1 MKRKII
7 FALSLAAL
15 LGVGAL
21 TSLSGCSSTD
31 ISSGG
36 GLENRHKV
44 TVKEISG
51 VSVNGISED
60 GYAAGDTVT
69 FTISVTDSTK
79 IVNEVHAK
87 DVKLTPKSDGSYA
100 FEIGNE
106 DVEISITLN
115 DKVAAVETAILRI
128 KDGISHGS
136 VTLSRLGEVKI
147 GESVTIIATPDSGYE
162 VDKYYLDDSE
172 LSSNTFVV
180 SKKEHVVNVT
190 FKEQIPETVY
200 GSVVVDTSKVTNGNV
215 VAKLEDGTEI
225 SEENRR
231 QPVGTTIL
239 LDLTPQDECYE
250 IKEIKLNDEVLTPS
264 DGKYSFTVK
273 EGKNFISASFGLI
286 HPGQGLVKFVQEV
299 EYADVTID
307 KVNGYYEVG
316 EVVTIRVT
324 PKANYSVKEVTVN
337 KTLVSETDV
346 ENVFTFEVQEGLNL
360 IEINVTS
367 TAEGVKFVIPED
379 WLIADDLYNDAYYIV
394 KGESYQLETTF
405 TPEGS
410 FDDLVFEVSDY
421 DKPYI
426 EVSETGLLTAKET
439 YNSNVSV
446 KVSLKSNPSVSD
458 TLWLR
463 VVSST
468 HLGVETLKDELDTAI
483 DYEKEEA
490 NKTKLVVEETNSDGT
505 SSKTTY
511 DFETFNDNHSITT
524 VTDEKGITS
533 HYYRTI
539 LDNTFYSLFRDASG
553 TSVPYNGDTTA
564 ITGENREEY
573 ETKLNTFGAIEF
585 DYSGSYSGVIDY
597 FYQNVFGESSI
608 YDPSNS
614 YGEYNVFKNTTIINS
629 LTETDLVTKIRAEGI
644 TGPYAFDVHMY
655 FEFDFFGKVQNAV
668 FERKDYDGIESVDQ
682 EITDSTPY
690 DLLKYTIDLT
700 YDEKGSDENNYF
712 NMNDY
717 FFKDFTPEVYLSR
730 DLNDESKVI
739 PEGGIYNVD
748 VSDTVYIALNN
759 VLPESA
765 LQDIDEVTL
774 TSDNEEIEQRASSSN
789 GIFYFD
795 VYTDG
800 EFTINLKSKN
810 VTKELK
816 FKASFKKIESITFD
830 DSVPESVMA
839 GDSIKLDSTLTP
851 DEGISTD
858 EVEYTIISD
867 STGGA
872 KLEEREVSY
881 GYGID
886 QYLIAGPSAGE
897 IKIRVTALGDE
908 TVFDEKTISV
918 TEAPNVLVNL
928 VGKTYVASYEEGY
941 WPTTYYEYKI
951 VFGDDSENLTAEI
964 EYSVKEE
971 YGDTTSGKFSA
982 KVAQNGV
989 NVVLTELTPIG
1000 ESGIDASE
1008 VPSSLKIVYTS
1019 ENTFDKLVIST
1030 SEGKYDL
1037 SEFVDITPIIS
1048 GNTYTVE
1055 WSGYSDSGSA
1065 EITFEE
1071 SDGKLT
1077 ATIIYKVSDWYSG
1090 ESEAT
1095 FTADVSIGVSTINFS
1110 NFVRISG
1117 DTSTGEPPSSMDYT
1131 LKDGVVTI
1139 TYEGSGYYY

>member
-79 IVNEVHAK
+79 VVDEVYAK

-106 DVEISITLN
+106 DVEISITLK

-190 FKEQIPETVY
+190 FKEQTPETVY

-324 PKANYSVKEVTVN
+324 PKTNYSVKEVTVN

-360 IEINVTS
+360 IEVNVTS

-468 HLGVETLKDELDTAI
+468 HLGVETLKDELETAI
-483 DYEKEEA
+483 DYEKESA
-490 NKTKLVVEETNSDGT
+490 NKTKLVVEETNTDGT

-564 ITGENREEY
+564 ITSENREEY

-597 FYQNVFGESSI
+597 FYQNVFGDSSI

-614 YGEYNVFKNTTIINS
+614 YGEYDVFKNTTIINS

-655 FEFDFFGKVQNAV
+655 FEFDFFGKVQSAV

-774 TSDNEEIEQRASSSN
+774 TSDNEEIEQRVSSSN
-789 GIFYFD
+789 GIFYFY

-830 DSVPESVMA
+830 DSVPESIMA
-839 GDSIKLDSTLTP
+839 GESIKLDSTLTP

-867 STGGA
+867 STDEA
-872 KLEEREVSY
+872 KLEERKGSY
-881 GYGID
+881 SID
-886 QYLIAGPSAGE
+886 QYLIAGPNAGE
-897 IKIRVTALGDE
+897 IKIRVTALGDK

-918 TEAPNVLVNL
+918 TEAPNVLADL
-928 VGKTYVASYEEGY
+928 VGKTYAASYEEGFY
-941 WPTTYYEYKI
+941 TATYYNYKI
-951 VFGDDSENLTAEI
+951 KFGDNLENLTAEI
-964 EYSVKEE
+964 EYSVKE
-971 YGDTTSGKFSA
+971 GNSDAISGKFSA

-1000 ESGIDASE
+1000 ETELEISE

-1030 SEGKYDL
+1030 SEDEYDL

-1048 GNTYTVE
+1048 GNTYTVK
-1055 WSGYSDSGSA
+1055 WSGYTGSESA

-1071 SDGKLT
+1071 SGGKLT
-1077 ATIIYKVSDWYSG
+1077 ATIIYKVSSWYTG
-1090 ESEAT
+1090 DFEAT

-1117 DTSTGEPPSSMDYT
+1117 DASTGNPPSSMDYT

>member
-36 GLENRHKV
+36 LENRHKV
-44 TVKEISG
+44 TVKETSG

-79 IVNEVHAK
+79 VVDEVYAK

-106 DVEISITLN
+106 DVEISITLK
-115 DKVAAVETAILRI
+115 DKVAAVETAIIRI

-190 FKEQIPETVY
+190 FKEQTPEAVY

-307 KVNGYYEVG
+307 KANGYYEVG
-316 EVVTIRVT
+316 EVVTIQVT

-346 ENVFTFEVQEGLNL
+346 ENVFTFKVQEGLNL

-379 WLIADDLYNDAYYIV
+379 WLIADDLRNDAYYIV

-410 FDDLVFEVSDY
+410 FDDLVFEVSDF

-446 KVSLKSNPSVSD
+446 KVSLKSNPSISD
-458 TLWLR
+458 TLLLR

-468 HLGVETLKDELDTAI
+468 HLGVETLKDELETAI
-483 DYEKEEA
+483 DYEKEGA
-490 NKTKLVVEETNSDGT
+490 NKTKLVVEEANSDGT

-553 TSVPYNGDTTA
+553 TSVPHNGDPTA
-564 ITGENREEY
+564 ITSENKEEY

-597 FYQNVFGESSI
+597 FYQNVFGDRSI
-608 YDPSNS
+608 YKPANS
-614 YGEYNVFKNTTIINS
+614 YSEYDAFKNTTIVNS
-629 LTETDLVTKIRAEGI
+629 LTETDLVTKIRADST
-644 TGPYAFDVHMY
+644 TGAYAFDVHMY
-655 FEFDFFGKVQNAV
+655 FEFDFFGKVQSAV
-668 FERKDYDGIESVDQ
+668 FERKDYDGIESSDQ

-774 TSDNEEIEQRASSSN
+774 TSDNKEIEQRVSSSN
-789 GIFYFD
+789 GIFYFY

-830 DSVPESVMA
+830 DSVPESIMA
-839 GDSIKLDSTLTP
+839 GESIKLDSTLTP

-867 STGGA
+867 STDKA
-872 KLEEREVSY
+872 KLEERE
-881 GYGID
+881 GRYGID
-886 QYLIAGPSAGE
+886 QYLIAGPNAGE

-908 TVFDEKTISV
+908 TVFDEKTILV
-918 TEAPNVLVNL
+918 TEAPNVLADL
-928 VGKTYVASYEEGY
+928 VGKTYAASYEEGFY
-941 WPTTYYEYKI
+941 TVTYYNFKI
-951 VFGDDSENLTAEI
+951 KFGDNLENLTAEI
-964 EYSVKEE
+964 EYSVKE
-971 YGDTTSGKFSA
+971 GNSDAISGKFSA
-982 KVAQNGV
+982 KVTQNGV

-1000 ESGIDASE
+1000 EAELEISE
-1008 VPSSLKIVYTS
+1008 VPTSLKIVYTT

-1030 SEGKYDL
+1030 SKDEYDL

-1048 GNTYTVE
+1048 GNTYTVK
-1055 WSGYSDSGSA
+1055 WSGYTDSKSA

-1071 SDGKLT
+1071 NDGKLT
-1077 ATIIYKVSDWYSG
+1077 ATIIYKISGWYSG
-1090 ESEAT
+1090 DYEAT
-1095 FTADVSIGVSTINFS
+1095 FTADVSIGVSAINFS

-1117 DTSTGEPPSSMDYT
+1117 DTSTGNPPSSMDYT

>member
-79 IVNEVHAK
+79 VVDEVYAK

-106 DVEISITLN
+106 DVEISITLK
-115 DKVAAVETAILRI
+115 DKVAAVETAIIRI

-190 FKEQIPETVY
+190 FKEQTPETVY

-239 LDLTPQDECYE
+239 LDLTPKDECYE

-264 DGKYSFTVK
+264 DGKYSFNVK

-286 HPGQGLVKFVQEV
+286 HPGQGLVKFAQEV

-307 KVNGYYEVG
+307 KVNEYYEVG
-316 EVVTIRVT
+316 EVVTIQVT

-346 ENVFTFEVQEGLNL
+346 ENVFTFKVQEGLNL

-367 TAEGVKFVIPED
+367 TAEGVKFVVPED

-410 FDDLVFEVSDY
+410 FDDLVFEVADF

-446 KVSLKSNPSVSD
+446 KVSLKSNPSISD
-458 TLWLR
+458 TLLLR

-468 HLGVETLKDELDTAI
+468 HLGVETLKDELETAI
-483 DYEKEEA
+483 DYEKEGA
-490 NKTKLVVEETNSDGT
+490 NKTKLVVEETNTDGT

-553 TSVPYNGDTTA
+553 TSVPYNGGPIA
-564 ITGENREEY
+564 ITSENREEY
-573 ETKLNTFGAIEF
+573 EAKLNTFGAIEF
-585 DYSGSYSGVIDY
+585 DYGASYSGVIDY
-597 FYQNVFGESSI
+597 FYQNVFGDSSI
-608 YDPSNS
+608 YKPANS
-614 YGEYNVFKNTTIINS
+614 YSEYDTFKNTTIVNS
-629 LTETDLVTKIRAEGI
+629 LTETDLVTKIRADSTRGA
-644 TGPYAFDVHMY
+644 YAFDIHMY
-655 FEFDFFGKVQNAV
+655 FEFDFFGKVQSAV

-739 PEGGIYNVD
+739 PESGIYNVD
-748 VSDTVYIALNN
+748 VSDRVYIALNN

-774 TSDNEEIEQRASSSN
+774 TSDNEEIEKRASSSN

-830 DSVPESVMA
+830 DSVPESIMA
-839 GDSIKLDSTLTP
+839 GESIKLDSTLTP
-851 DEGISTD
+851 DKGISTD

-872 KLEEREVSY
+872 KLEERECSVS
-881 GYGID
+881 ID
-886 QYLIAGPSAGE
+886 QYLIAGPNAGE
-897 IKIRVTALGDE
+897 ITIRVTALGDK

-918 TEAPNVLVNL
+918 AEAPNVLADL
-928 VGKTYVASYEEGY
+928 VGKTYAASYAKWSY
-941 WPTTYYEYKI
+941 PTTYYEYKI
-951 VFGDDSENLTAEI
+951 VFGGDLENLTAEI

-971 YGDTTSGKFSA
+971 YGGTTSGKFSA

-1000 ESGIDASE
+1000 ETELEISE
-1008 VPSSLKIVYTS
+1008 VPSSLKIVYTT

-1030 SEGKYDL
+1030 SENEYDL

-1048 GNTYTVE
+1048 GNTYTVK
-1055 WSGYSDSGSA
+1055 WSGYYDSGSA

-1071 SDGKLT
+1071 AAGKLT
-1077 ATIIYKVSDWYSG
+1077 ATIKYTTSSWVGD
-1090 ESEAT
+1090 SEAT
-1095 FTADVSIGVSTINFS
+1095 FTADVSIGLNTINFS
-1110 NFVRISG
+1110 NFVRIGG
-1117 DTSTGEPPSSMDYT
+1117 DTSTGNPPSSMDYT

-1139 TYEGSGYYY
+1139 TYEGSGFYY

>member
-1 MKRKII
+1 MFFNRY
-7 FALSLAAL
+7 FF
-15 LGVGAL
+15 
-21 TSLSGCSSTD
+21 
-31 ISSGG
+31 GG

-79 IVNEVHAK
+79 VVDEVYAK

-106 DVEISITLN
+106 DVEISITLK
-115 DKVAAVETAILRI
+115 DKVAAVETAIIRI

-190 FKEQIPETVY
+190 FKEQSPETVY
-200 GSVVVDTSKVTNGNV
+200 GSVVVDASKVTNGNV

-307 KVNGYYEVG
+307 KVNEYYEVG
-316 EVVTIRVT
+316 EVVTIQVT

-346 ENVFTFEVQEGLNL
+346 ENVFTFKVQEGLNL

-367 TAEGVKFVIPED
+367 TAEGVKFVVPED
-379 WLIADDLYNDAYYIV
+379 WLIADNLYNDAYYIV

-421 DKPYI
+421 DKRYI

-446 KVSLKSNPSVSD
+446 KVSLKSNPSISD

-468 HLGVETLKDELDTAI
+468 HLGVETLKDELETAI

-564 ITGENREEY
+564 ITSENREEY

-585 DYSGSYSGVIDY
+585 GYSGSYSGVIDY
-597 FYQNVFGESSI
+597 FYQNVFGDRSI
-608 YDPSNS
+608 YNPSNS
-614 YGEYNVFKNTTIINS
+614 YGQYDVFENTTIINS
-629 LTETDLVTKIRAEGI
+629 LTETDPVTKIRADST
-644 TGPYAFDVHMY
+644 TGAFAFDVHMY
-655 FEFDFFGKVQNAV
+655 FEFDFFGKVQSAV

-774 TSDNEEIEQRASSSN
+774 TSDNKEIEQRVSSSN
-789 GIFYFD
+789 GIFYFY

-800 EFTINLKSKN
+800 GFTINLKSKN

-816 FKASFKKIESITFD
+816 FKANFKKIESITFD
-830 DSVPESVMA
+830 DSVPESIMA
-839 GDSIKLDSTLTP
+839 GESIKLDSTLTP

-867 STGGA
+867 STDKAIIEKRKG
-872 KLEEREVSY
+872 S
-881 GYGID
+881 YGID
-886 QYLIAGPSAGE
+886 QYLIAGPNAGE
-897 IKIRVTALGDE
+897 IKIRVTALGDK

-918 TEAPNVLVNL
+918 AEAPNVLADL
-928 VGKTYVASYEEGY
+928 VGKTYAASYEEGFY
-941 WPTTYYEYKI
+941 TATYYNFKI
-951 VFGDDSENLTAEI
+951 KFGDNLENLTAEI
-964 EYSVKEE
+964 EYSVKE
-971 YGDTTSGKFSA
+971 GNSDAISGKFSA
-982 KVAQNGV
+982 KVTQNGV

-1000 ESGIDASE
+1000 EAELEISE

-1030 SEGKYDL
+1030 SDDEYDL

-1048 GNTYTVE
+1048 GNTYTVK
-1055 WSGYSDSGSA
+1055 WSGYTGSESA
-1065 EITFEE
+1065 EITFKE

-1077 ATIIYKVSDWYSG
+1077 ATIIYKVSSWYTG
-1090 ESEAT
+1090 DYEAT

-1117 DTSTGEPPSSMDYT
+1117 DTSTGNPPSSMDYT